1 MSALPAIMGSMP
13 HIHNEPEQHDFTVSA
28 YIVRTIDPAN
38 RMSIEPVILLHMH
51 NKFRK
56 LLQPGGHVELEE
68 NPWEAVQHEILE
80 ETGYDFA
87 QLKVM
92 QPLGLHVQNMRNPK
106 TIQHPTPLSLY
117 THEVNEDHKHTD
129 ISFLFVTEEFPN
141 HAPAAGESTDL
152 RWMTAAQIEQ
162 LGSDEIA
169 SGTADVA
176 PVALEIVSSF
186 QGWEATAWP
195 K

>member
-1 MSALPAIMGSMP
+1 MDSMP
-13 HIHNEPEQHDFTVSA
+13 HIHNEPGQHDFTVSA
-28 YIVRTIDPAN
+28 YIIRTVNPVSGA
-38 RMSIEPVILLHMH
+38 SIEPVILLHMH
-51 NKFRK
+51 NKFHK
-56 LLQPGGHVELEE
+56 LLQPGGHVELKE

-92 QPLGLHVQNMRNPK
+92 QPLGLRVQNMRNPK

-117 THEVNEDHKHTD
+117 THEVSKDHKHTD

-141 HAPAAGESTDL
+141 HVPAAGESTEF

-162 LGSDEIA
+162 LSSDEIA

-176 PVALEIVSSF
+176 PVALEIVSSL
-186 QGWEATAWP
+186 QGWEATVWP